1 MIELKDYLN
10 SINISK
16 ENLMDSDPE
25 CESQYPPYVVNRC
38 YSGFMDTILLANE
51 MNLNSHIDKKLQYDF
66 YINII
71 RPKKR
76 FSPWLKKEKLDSLDC
91 IKQYYGYSDEKAK
104 VALKLLTQQ
113 QLEFIKAKL
122 NRGGKH
128 ER

>member
-1 MIELKDYLN
+1 MTELKDYLN

-16 ENLMDSDPE
+16 ENLMDQDPD

-38 YSGFMDTILLANE
+38 YSGFIDTILLANE

-76 FSPWLKKEKLDSLDC
+76 FSPWLRKEKLDSLDC

>member
-1 MIELKDYLN
+1 VIELKDYLN

>member
-1 MIELKDYLN
+1 
-10 SINISK
+10 
-16 ENLMDSDPE
+16 MDSDPE

>member
-1 MIELKDYLN
+1 MTELKDYLN

-16 ENLMDSDPE
+16 ENLIDSDPMA
-25 CESQYPPYVVNRC
+25 ESKYLPYIINRC
-38 YSGFMDTILLANE
+38 YSGFIDTILLANE

>member
-1 MIELKDYLN
+1 MHDLKDYLN

>member
-1 MIELKDYLN
+1 MTELKDYLN

-76 FSPWLKKEKLDSLDC
+76 FSPWLKKEKLDSLEC
-91 IKQYYGYSDEKAK
+91 IKEYYGYSDEKAK
-104 VALKLLTQQ
+104 VALKILTDEQI
-113 QLEFIKAKL
+113 EFIRTRL
-122 NRGGKH
+122 NRGGKN